1 MTASRRALLLGAPA
15 SLLAAPSLAQG
26 RFPNRPIR
34 FLIPWPPGGQLDALK
49 RMMFEIMHRDLSQPL
64 VIENMPGARGTRAAT
79 FLVQQARPDGYTLAH
94 HHLSVLRHPFLTR
107 TPTWDPVADF
117 TPVCRITGFLFG
129 TAVRADAPW
138 RSWRDMIEAARARP
152 GELTYSTSGI
162 ATSNH
167 IAKEDILARE
177 RVRMEHIPMRGA
189 QEGVT
194 AVLGRQVHMMSD
206 ASSWRPQVEA
216 GDMRLLAVW
225 TPTRLPAMP
234 DVPTLQ
240 DLGYGMSVTSPYGV
254 VGPRGMD
261 AEIVETLHQS
271 FRKAY
276 FDESVQ
282 AFLRRWDL
290 PNEWQGP
297 REYAAF
303 IAERVVYER
312 EMVRKLNLS
321 ID

>member
-1 MTASRRALLLGAPA
+1 
-15 SLLAAPSLAQG
+15 
-26 RFPNRPIR
+26 
-34 FLIPWPPGGQLDALK
+34 
-49 RMMFEIMHRDLSQPL
+49 
-64 VIENMPGARGTRAAT
+64 MPGARGTRAAT

-94 HHLSVLRHPFLTR
+94 HHLSVLRHPLLTR
-107 TPTWDPVADF
+107 TQTWDPVADF
-117 TPVCRITGFLFG
+117 TPICRVAGFLFG

-152 GELTYSTSGI
+152 GELTCSTSGI

-167 IAKEDILARE
+167 IAKEDILSRE
-177 RVRMEHIPMRGA
+177 GVRMEHIPLRGA

-194 AVLGRQVHMMSD
+194 AVLGRQIHMMSD

-216 GDMRLLAVW
+216 GEMRLLSVW

-234 DVPTLQ
+234 EVPTLA
-240 DLGYGMSVTSPYGV
+240 DLGYAMSVTSPYGV

-261 AEIVETLHQS
+261 AEIVERLHQA
-271 FRKAY
+271 FRKA
-276 FDESVQ
+276 FHDEQVQ

-297 REYAAF
+297 AEYAAF
-303 IAERVVYER
+303 IAERVAYER

>member
-1 MTASRRALLLGAPA
+1 MTASRRALLGASA
-15 SLLAAPSLAQG
+15 GLLAAPALGQP
-26 RFPNRPIR
+26 RFPSRPIR

-49 RMMFEIMHRDLSQPL
+49 RIAFEILHRDLGQPL
-64 VIENMPGARGTRAAT
+64 LIENMPGARGTRAAT

-107 TPTWDPVADF
+107 TQTWDPVADS
-117 TPVCRITGFLFG
+117 TPICRITGFLFG
-129 TAVRADAPW
+129 TAVRGDAPW
-138 RSWRDMIEAARARP
+138 RSWREMIEAARARP

-177 RVRMEHIPMRGA
+177 RVRMEHIPLRGA

-194 AVLGRQVHMMSD
+194 AVLGRQIHMMSD
-206 ASSWRPQVEA
+206 ASSWRPQVES

-240 DLGYGMSVTSPYGV
+240 ELGYGMSVTSPYGV
-254 VGPRGMD
+254 AGPKGMD
-261 AEIVETLHQS
+261 GEIAERLHQA
-271 FRKAY
+271 FRKAF
-276 FDESVQ
+276 FDDQVQ
-282 AFLRRWDL
+282 GFLRRWDL

-297 REYAAF
+297 AEYAAF
-303 IAERVVYER
+303 IAARVLYER
-312 EMVRKLNLS
+312 EMVRRLGLS